1 MFEAIK
7 LIPFGAKIGIF
18 IAFLAAL
25 AGLYYVGYNK
35 GLNVSAVEIAKY
47 EGEVSKLNEK
57 LATRG
62 GEVRVETVTKYLQ
75 GETIAGE
82 TVYRTRTVVK
92 TVVPEQYTLSKGW
105 VYAYNQSV
113 LGVETDPA
121 LAADATPSDVTDKEA
136 LEVITDNNAISLA
149 NARQLDA
156 LTGYLDNME
165 KVYEEVNGRPSSADD
180 ERVR

>member
-1 MFEAIK
+1 MFAAIK
-7 LIPFGAKIGIF
+7 LIPFGAKIGIL

-35 GLNVSAVEIAKY
+35 GLNVSEVAIAQY
-47 EGEVSKLNEK
+47 ETKVSKLNEK
-57 LATRG
+57 LATKG
-62 GEVRVETVTKYLQ
+62 GEVRVETVTKYLK
-75 GETIAGE
+75 GETVAGQ
-82 TVYRTRTVVK
+82 TVYRTRTVVQ

-113 LGVETDPA
+113 LGAETDPV
-121 LAADATPSDVTDKEA
+121 LAGDATPSDVTDKQA

-149 NARQLDA
+149 NARQLDS
-156 LTGYLDNME
+156 LTGYLEDME
-165 KVYEEVNGRPSSADD
+165 RVYEEVNGRPSSADD